1 MRALASVKSR
11 PIFSLCGTGWLRN
24 EEINLLSAE
33 RNWAPCRLRRP
44 RTVARTRRASPEVIK
59 LLPARAA
66 LAEPS
71 PAWESRSSDDTR
83 SILGDFRIFYLMG
96 LVAPVAASC
105 WRSRFCM
112 SKKPRRGPSTLMR
125 RTISTIPG
133 SLVNPGVADKM
144 AMSEWID
151 PPSAVAESTE
161 IGSTGAS
168 LGKDF

>member
-1 MRALASVKSR
+1 
-11 PIFSLCGTGWLRN
+11 
-24 EEINLLSAE
+24 LLSAE
-33 RNWAPCRLRRP
+33 RNWAAMSAASAKKRGTNPP
-44 RTVARTRRASPEVIK
+44 ASPEVIK
-59 LLPARAA
+59 LLLARAA
-66 LAEPS
+66 LAETS

-105 WRSRFCM
+105 WRLRFCM

-144 AMSEWID
+144 ATSVWID
-151 PPSAVAESTE
+151 PPSGVAESTE
-161 IGSTGAS
+161 VGSTGAS